1 MTARPIIA
9 SALLLITALLSSCD
23 EETSRRL
30 PRHSGESGEV
40 LLVMSDELWHGPEGD
55 SLRDIFEAYVPQLPQ
70 AEPRFSLLR
79 FRIDQ
84 MSDLLKQHRNIV
96 EIEVGEG
103 VSQEAEGVKVVRD
116 KWSSHQ
122 LVFRAR
128 ARDRKGF
135 YEMTKNQFER
145 IANII
150 DQTEKDRLKKRYER
164 FTEPELNELVAEK
177 FGIEINFPLESELA
191 KEKNNFVWIK
201 RERSKFKG
209 NVAHEIV
216 QGFFVFRYPYRGE
229 ADLAEAAVLAA
240 RDSVLKAH
248 VPGPEPGSYMTTEYR
263 YPPSS
268 RAVTKNDRY
277 TLMTDGLWRTEHSF
291 MGGPFTCMTTVSNDG
306 NYVVS
311 VSGFVFAPN
320 FQKREYIREIQAV
333 IDGVSFPKTDTP
345 EEVSAN

>member
-1 MTARPIIA
+1 MTMHKLIFPAILFIA
-9 SALLLITALLSSCD
+9 VALSGCD
-23 EETSRRL
+23 GETTRRL

-55 SLRDIFEAYVPQLPQ
+55 SIRQVFETYVPQLPQ

-84 MSDLLKQHRNIV
+84 MSDLLKHHRNIV
-96 EIEVGEG
+96 EIKVDAE
-103 VSQEAEGVKVVRD
+103 VSQEAEGVKVIRD
-116 KWSSHQ
+116 KWSNHQ
-122 LVFRAR
+122 LVFTVKAK
-128 ARDRKGF
+128 DKMSLM
-135 YEMTKNQFER
+135 EMVYPQFER

-150 DQTEKDRLKKRYER
+150 DQTEKERIKRRYNR
-164 FTEPELNELVAEK
+164 FTEPELNALIAEK
-177 FGIEINFPLESELA
+177 FGIEINLPLESELA

-216 QGFFVFRYPYRGE
+216 QGFLLFRYPYRGE
-229 ADLAEAAVLAA
+229 ADLTEAAVMAA

-248 VPGPEPGSYMTTEYR
+248 VPGPSPGSYMTTEYR
-263 YPPSS
+263 YPPFSKVI
-268 RAVTKNDRY
+268 AKNERY
-277 TLMTDGLWRTEHSF
+277 TLITDGLWRTENSF

-320 FQKREYIREIQAV
+320 FKKREYIREIQAV
-333 IDGVSFPKTDTP
+333 LDGVTFPETETQEARLLP
-345 EEVSAN
+345 